1 MIKAYLDMCR
11 TQWVFFIEYGWKI
24 LLVMLGLLIIIAI
37 IKWFRGDLWQLL
49 DYWLLLR
56 FFL

>member
-11 TQWVFFIEYGWKI
+11 TQWVFFIKYGWKI

-37 IKWFRGDLWQLL
+37 LKWLRGDLW
-49 DYWLLLR
+49 
-56 FFL
+56 